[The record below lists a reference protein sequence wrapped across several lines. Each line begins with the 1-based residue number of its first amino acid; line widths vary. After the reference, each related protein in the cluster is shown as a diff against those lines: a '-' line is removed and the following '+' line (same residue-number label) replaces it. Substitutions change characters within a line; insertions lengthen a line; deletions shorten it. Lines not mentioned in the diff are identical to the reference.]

1 MSRFK
6 VPKVE
11 SEKHRKF
18 VASQPCMITGYTE
31 GVQAHHLLRVG
42 GKGMGTKTCDS
53 WCIPL
58 RHDHHRGLHE
68 FGDEIAYL
76 ELFGVDYEDAKKR
89 AMQLASISPCGKIRG
104 THDQY
109 S

>member
-1 MSRFK
+1 MSIFK
-6 VPKVE
+6 TPKVE
-11 SEKHRKF
+11 SEKHRRF
-18 VASQPCMITGYTE
+18 VASMPCMITGSTY

-68 FGDEIAYL
+68 FGDEFGYL
-76 ELFGVDYEDAKKR
+76 ELFGVEYEEAKNR
-89 AMQLASISPCGKIRG
+89 ALELARMSPCKKIRSCVD
-104 THDQY
+104 HD
-109 S
+109 